1 MKKLFFLFLSL
12 MATTC
17 LLAEDFS
24 VDGIYYNYLDGNNVE
39 VTYSG
44 DYADSYYEYSGAVT
58 IPASVTYNG
67 TTYSV
72 TSIGFSAFYGC
83 TSLTSIT
90 IPNSV
95 TSIGDYAFS
104 NCYGLTII
112 TIPSSVTSI
121 GEGPFSGTGIYNDES
136 NWENSVLYIDNCLIG
151 AKESISGSYT
161 IKENTRLIADHA
173 FSRCYSLTSVTIGNS
188 VTNIGRRTFCYSLM
202 SVIVESGNT
211 VYDSRENCNAIIET
225 ASNTLIAG
233 CQNTIIPNSVTSI
246 GEYAFY
252 ACHPLTSITIPNSVM
267 SIGDYAFQYCQ
278 SLTSI
283 TIPNSVTSIGRGAF
297 DSCHPLTSIT
307 IPNSVTS
314 IGSGA
319 FNNCSGLT
327 SITIPNSI
335 TSIGHSAF
343 SGCSSLTS
351 MVVESGNS
359 TYDSRENCNAII
371 ETASNTLIAGCQNT
385 IIPNNVIS
393 IGVEAFCGCSFTS
406 VTIPNSVT
414 SIGDGA
420 FNWCGSLTS
429 VTIPNS
435 VTSIGEQAFCGCSFT
450 SVTIPNS
457 VTSIGIH
464 AFAECTSLDSVT
476 CLAMTPPAMEENVFS
491 GCDNPTLFVP
501 CQALL
506 DYQVHEQWG
515 QLTTIEC
522 ISSEEAETEEVIIES
537 GTTTV
542 TITWP
547 TEDNADTYA
556 IVIEKDDEIF
566 CTLTFNADGQLLNI
580 AFAPARNGNSHGAQ
594 SAAQTAKGL
603 RFTVIGLEEATT
615 YAYNIIAKDATDKTI
630 NSYLGEF
637 TTKGGTTTDMD
648 NIQSPATTCQKLLRN
663 GQLII
668 LRDGKEYTTMG
679 AEM

>member
-1 MKKLFFLFLSL
+1 MNKIFSAIISSPLKGRLGGVLFALL
-12 MATTC
+12 ATTNIW
-17 LLAEDFS
+17 AYDFQS
-24 VDGIYYNYLDGNNVE
+24 GDLYYNITSDTTVD
-39 VTYSG
+39 VTYQHSL
-44 DYADSYYEYSGAVT
+44 SSSNYSGLTSVT
-58 IPASVTYNG
+58 IPEIVTYNG

-95 TSIGDYAFS
+95 TSIGDHAFS

-267 SIGDYAFQYCQ
+267 SIGDYAFQYCS

-283 TIPNSVTSIGRGAF
+283 NIPNSVTSIGDYAF
-297 DSCHPLTSIT
+297 SGCYSLTSII
-307 IPNSVTS
+307 IPNSV
-314 IGSGA
+314 
-319 FNNCSGLT
+319 
-327 SITIPNSI
+327 

-393 IGVEAFCGCSFTS
+393 IGVQAFCGCSFTS
-406 VTIPNSVT
+406 FTIPNSVT
-414 SIGDGA
+414 SIGN
-420 FNWCGSLTS
+420 F
-429 VTIPNS
+429 
-435 VTSIGEQAFCGCSFT
+435 
-450 SVTIPNS
+450 
-457 VTSIGIH
+457 
-464 AFAECTSLDSVT
+464 AFAECTALDSVT
-476 CLAMTPPAMEENVFS
+476 CLAMTPPALGSSVFS
-491 GCDNPTLFVP
+491 NCKQSTLLVP
-501 CQALL
+501 CESLSNYQA
-506 DYQVHEQWG
+506 HEQWG
-515 QLTTIEC
+515 QFTNIQCIASEDTPTDIENTDIQLPTDC
-522 ISSEEAETEEVIIES
+522 QKFLHDGQMYILQDGKTY
-537 GTTTV
+537 
-542 TITWP
+542 TIT
-547 TEDNADTYA
+547 
-556 IVIEKDDEIF
+556 
-566 CTLTFNADGQLLNI
+566 GQ
-580 AFAPARNGNSHGAQ
+580 
-594 SAAQTAKGL
+594 
-603 RFTVIGLEEATT
+603 RF
-615 YAYNIIAKDATDKTI
+615 
-630 NSYLGEF
+630 
-637 TTKGGTTTDMD
+637 
-648 NIQSPATTCQKLLRN
+648 
-663 GQLII
+663 
-668 LRDGKEYTTMG
+668 
-679 AEM
+679 

>member
-1 MKKLFFLFLSL
+1 MKKILSL
-12 MATTC
+12 ILALVATTC
-17 LLAEDFS
+17 LWAYDFQS
-24 VDGIYYNYLDGNNVE
+24 GELYYNITSSSEPYTVE
-39 VTYSG
+39 VYDANSSITSVIIPETITY
-44 DYADSYYEYSGAVT
+44 D
-58 IPASVTYNG
+58 G

-121 GEGPFSGTGIYNDES
+121 GERPFSGTGIYNDES

-151 AKESISGSYT
+151 AKESISDSYT
-161 IKENTRLIADHA
+161 IKENTRLIADDA
-173 FSRCYSLTSVTIGNS
+173 FSSCFSLTSVTIGNS
-188 VTNIGRRTFCYSLM
+188 VTNIGRRTFSACYSLM

-267 SIGDYAFQYCQ
+267 SIGDYAFQYCS

-283 TIPNSVTSIGRGAF
+283 NIPNSVTSIGRGAF
-297 DSCHPLTSIT
+297 DACHPLTSIT

-314 IGSGA
+314 IGDYAFSG
-319 FNNCSGLT
+319 CYSLT
-327 SITIPNSI
+327 SITIPNSV

-385 IIPNNVIS
+385 IIPNNVI
-393 IGVEAFCGCSFTS
+393 
-406 VTIPNSVT
+406 

-476 CLAMTPPAMEENVFS
+476 CLAMTPPALGSSVFS
-491 GCDNPTLFVP
+491 NCKQSTLLVP
-501 CQALL
+501 CESLSNYQA
-506 DYQVHEQWG
+506 HEQWG
-515 QLTTIEC
+515 QFTNIQCIASEDMPTDIENTDIQLPTDC
-522 ISSEEAETEEVIIES
+522 QKFLHDGQMYILQYGKTY
-537 GTTTV
+537 
-542 TITWP
+542 TIT
-547 TEDNADTYA
+547 
-556 IVIEKDDEIF
+556 
-566 CTLTFNADGQLLNI
+566 GQRL
-580 AFAPARNGNSHGAQ
+580 
-594 SAAQTAKGL
+594 
-603 RFTVIGLEEATT
+603 
-615 YAYNIIAKDATDKTI
+615 
-630 NSYLGEF
+630 
-637 TTKGGTTTDMD
+637 
-648 NIQSPATTCQKLLRN
+648 
-663 GQLII
+663 
-668 LRDGKEYTTMG
+668 
-679 AEM
+679 

>member
-1 MKKLFFLFLSL
+1 MKKILSL
-12 MATTC
+12 ILALVATTC
-17 LLAEDFS
+17 LWAYDFQS
-24 VDGIYYNYLDGNNVE
+24 GDLYYNITSDTTVE
-39 VTYSG
+39 VTNG
-44 DYADSYYEYSGAVT
+44 DYSALTVAT
-58 IPASVTYNG
+58 IPETIIYND

-161 IKENTRLIADHA
+161 IKENTRLIADDA
-173 FSRCYSLTSVTIGNS
+173 FSGCYSLTSVTIGNS
-188 VTNIGRRTFCYSLM
+188 VTNIGRSTFSACYSLM
-202 SVIVESGNT
+202 SMIVESGNT

-252 ACHPLTSITIPNSVM
+252 ACHPLTSITIPNSVT
-267 SIGDYAFQYCQ
+267 SIGDRAFYCCS

-297 DSCHPLTSIT
+297 DACYPLTSIT

-314 IGSGA
+314 IGDYA
-319 FNNCSGLT
+319 FHNCYALT

-343 SGCSSLTS
+343 AACASLMS
-351 MVVESGNS
+351 MVVESGN
-359 TYDSRENCNAII
+359 TVYDSRENCNAII

-393 IGVEAFCGCSFTS
+393 IGVQAFCGCSFTS

-457 VTSIGIH
+457 VTSIGNF

-476 CLAMTPPAMEENVFS
+476 CLAMTPPALGENGFY

-501 CQALL
+501 CAALS
-506 DYQVHEQWG
+506 DYQLHEQWG
-515 QLTTIEC
+515 QFTTIEC
-522 ISSEEAETEEVIIES
+522 ISSEEAETEEVVVES

-542 TITWP
+542 IITWP
-547 TEDNADTYA
+547 TEEGADTYT
-556 IVIEKDDEIF
+556 IVIKNDGGVF
-566 CTLTFNADGQLLNI
+566 CTLTFNAEGQLLNI
-580 AFAPARNGNSHGAQ
+580 AFAPSRDGNNRPAQYAEQAVNGY
-594 SAAQTAKGL
+594 
-603 RFTVIGLEEATT
+603 RFTVTGLTEATQ
-615 YAYNIIAKDATDKTI
+615 YAYNITTKDAANKTI
-630 NSYLGEF
+630 ATYSGEF
-637 TTKGGTTTDMD
+637 TTMGGTTTAVEDILQ
-648 NIQSPATTCQKLLRN
+648 NTTNVQKLLRN
-663 GQLII
+663 GQVYI
-668 LRDGKEYTTMG
+668 LQDGKTYTVTG
-679 AEM
+679 QKL

>member
-1 MKKLFFLFLSL
+1 MKKIFTVVLALYSLS
-12 MATTC
+12 AW
-17 LLAEDFS
+17 AHDFK
-24 VDGIYYNYLDGNNVE
+24 VDGIYYDYLEGKNVE
-39 VTYSG
+39 VTYKGIS
-44 DYADSYYEYSGAVT
+44 SSEYSNEYSDAVT
-58 IPASVTYNG
+58 IPETVTYDG

-72 TSIGFSAFYGC
+72 TSIGNEAFYDCTSLTSITIPNSVTSIGFGAFYGC

-121 GEGPFSGTGIYNDES
+121 GERPFSGTGIYNDES

-173 FSRCYSLTSVTIGNS
+173 FSSCFSLTSVTIGNS
-188 VTNIGRRTFCYSLM
+188 VTNIGRRTFSACYSLM

-211 VYDSRENCNAIIET
+211 I
-225 ASNTLIAG
+225 
-233 CQNTIIPNSVTSI
+233 
-246 GEYAFY
+246 
-252 ACHPLTSITIPNSVM
+252 
-267 SIGDYAFQYCQ
+267 
-278 SLTSI
+278 
-283 TIPNSVTSIGRGAF
+283 
-297 DSCHPLTSIT
+297 
-307 IPNSVTS
+307 
-314 IGSGA
+314 
-319 FNNCSGLT
+319 
-327 SITIPNSI
+327 
-335 TSIGHSAF
+335 
-343 SGCSSLTS
+343 
-351 MVVESGNS
+351 
-359 TYDSRENCNAII
+359 YDSRENCNAII

-393 IGVEAFCGCSFTS
+393 IGVQAFCGCSFTS

-648 NIQSPATTCQKLLRN
+648 NIQSPVTTCQKVMRN

-668 LRDGKEYTTMG
+668 LRDGKTYTAMG